1 MYGVNWKVLMWII
14 LGPPDP
20 EVMGK
25 CNACQRQPC
34 QNGATCKGIDFKNY
48 TCECPAG
55 FHGDKCENE
64 INACFINPCLNGACE
79 VLDHG
84 RFR

>member
-1 MYGVNWKVLMWII
+1 MGVNWKVLMWII

-34 QNGATCKGIDFKNY
+34 QNGATCKGVAFKNY